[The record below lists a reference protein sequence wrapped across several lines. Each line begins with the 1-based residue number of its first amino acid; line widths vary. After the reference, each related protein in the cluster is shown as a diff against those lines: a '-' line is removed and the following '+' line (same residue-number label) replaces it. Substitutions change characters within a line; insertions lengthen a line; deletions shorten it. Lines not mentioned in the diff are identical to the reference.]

1 MLAAWVR
8 TLTPSGL
15 QGQVAVCNCSN
26 RESSL
31 FVPFGTATAFDA
43 TLGLATFIARA
54 RRWFLVN
61 ETCPVGGG
69 LVYWTVS
76 VLSPPPLA
84 AIACSGTLTELRAA
98 ENRVKRRR
106 LQQKQ
111 AEAKPMT
118 PSEAEQDSAD
128 RHMVNLLRRK
138 RRTAL
143 L

>member
-1 MLAAWVR
+1 MLAAWLR

-15 QGQVAVCNCSN
+15 QGQVAVCNCSK
-26 RESSL
+26 RESSFFFL
-31 FVPFGTATAFDA
+31 GTATAFDA

-69 LVYWTVS
+69 LVNWTVS
-76 VLSPPPLA
+76 GLSPPPVE

-111 AEAKPMT
+111 AEAEPMT